1 MAELS
6 AEELLSFKREGY
18 LIRRGLLAPEHCAAA
33 RDALW
38 AGNETPTV
46 LRRDDPLSW
55 VGPIDWDSE
64 PGGPK
69 DVGNPPAQD
78 ERSADWDNARSDFN
92 WRYRAI
98 GNQQPLIGIVRDT
111 PIWSIAEQLL
121 GAGKLI
127 EPTVGAPWREDRT
140 AGQQSER
147 VRGVICNLPRP
158 AGTPRPNVANGAH
171 VDSQP
176 FHCGLVVYVD
186 DVPPGGGGFTIW
198 PRSHLRL
205 YRADRRFGDVVSA
218 YNAPPLGKGSFI
230 DDLM

>member
-1 MAELS
+1 MSNASRSMIPASQHWHTPDWHFEKIGKEMEVEDKARMLGVVGRMAAQEVPDLTS
-6 AEELLSFKREGY
+6 
-18 LIRRGLLAPEHCAAA
+18 
-33 RDALW
+33 
-38 AGNETPTV
+38 
-46 LRRDDPLSW
+46 
-55 VGPIDWDSE
+55 IDWASE

-98 GNQQPLIGIVRDT
+98 GNQQPLIGIIRDT
-111 PIWSIAEQLL
+111 PIWSVAEQLL

-127 EPTVGAPWREDRT
+127 EPEVGAPWREDRT

-158 AGTPRPNVANGAH
+158 AGTRRPSVANGAH

-176 FHCGLVVYVD
+176 FQCGLVVYVD

-218 YNAPPLGKGSFI
+218 YNPPPLGKGSFI